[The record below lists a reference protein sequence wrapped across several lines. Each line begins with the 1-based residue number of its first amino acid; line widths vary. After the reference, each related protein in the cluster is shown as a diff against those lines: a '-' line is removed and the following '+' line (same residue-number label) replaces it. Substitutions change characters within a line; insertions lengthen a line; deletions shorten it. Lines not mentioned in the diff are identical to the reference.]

1 MGDPTA
7 TGTTDDPKTV
17 KLKKA
22 TTGLGATIASV
33 SAEKF
38 LPLFHGKD
46 KVTVHYTLSPQGKRM
61 DKLTIRIADSGGA
74 VVFEKV
80 VKKKDPSKEAAA
92 LGQDDG
98 SGCDFVWN
106 GIEALPKKVYPGL
119 HPRVA
124 AVGSPFE
131 MTILVELGSD
141 TAASDPKKVTVVPLL
156 DRAVVVSRASASD
169 TFDDANK
176 LVLFADKVEVL
187 GIVRAQ
193 VKNVH
198 DTAWFVLPGVTAKT
212 ARVGSTSVDLV
223 EWDEKTWGKI
233 ELSWQQVQLN
243 ASPMAE
249 RDCGPIL
256 GHKDAAAQNKARA
269 TTFGE
274 FSNVVANG
282 PKEGQFLGLDTLE
295 YSYSDKG
302 KGASPPV
309 DKDAGTVR
317 YRFDADYKDD
327 ALKLGTDAVGSPG
340 RNDSS
345 QQSQVAVRDYTAS
358 GIANTVHRVSRRSS
372 NANKYLSFIEAY
384 RRVPWVYGSID
395 PQVENFIGFDCAD
408 LAFGSARKAGL
419 TTNKVYTNA
428 NGLARTAGYTK
439 RRPGVPILYFDK
451 KGKSFSAA
459 DDKEFVVPFGT
470 TPDKA
475 NLGDVIFWDWDG
487 KVDEKGAGKWH
498 HTTMIFECDTDH
510 ITPKTKLVM
519 AHHDGV
525 HVETIEQ
532 LLGPPGDNWKQSRW
546 TVQFWP

>member
-7 TGTTDDPKTV
+7 TGTTDDPSTLKLTKKTPGLAV
-17 KLKKA
+17 K
-22 TTGLGATIASV
+22 IAKV

-46 KVTVHYTLSPQGKRM
+46 KVTIHYTLAPQGKRM

-92 LGQDDG
+92 LGQDGG

-106 GIEALPKKVYPGL
+106 GIEALPKKAYPGP
-119 HPRVA
+119 HPKVA

-131 MTILVELGSD
+131 ITI
-141 TAASDPKKVTVVPLL
+141 AASLGTDSVVSDPEKVTVVPLL

-176 LVLFADKVEVL
+176 LVRFPDKVEVL

-212 ARVGSTSVDLV
+212 AKVGSEPVDLV

-233 ELSWQQVQLN
+233 ELGWQQIQLN
-243 ASPMAE
+243 VSPMSE
-249 RDCGPIL
+249 QDCGPVL

-269 TTFGE
+269 THFGE
-274 FSNVVANG
+274 LSNVVANG
-282 PKEGQFLGLDTLE
+282 AHEGQFLGLDTIE
-295 YSYSDKG
+295 YSYTGKG
-302 KGASPPV
+302 KGASPGV

-317 YRFDADYKDD
+317 YRFDADYQAED
-327 ALKLGTDAVGSPG
+327 LKLGANAIGSPG

-345 QQSQVAVRDYTAS
+345 QQSQVAARDYAAY
-358 GIANTVHRVSRRSS
+358 GISNSVHRISRRSG
-372 NANKYLSFIEAY
+372 NANLYLSFIEAY

-408 LAFGSARKAGL
+408 LAFGAARKAGL

-451 KGKSFSAA
+451 TGKSFSAA
-459 DDKEFVVPFGT
+459 DDKELVVPFGT
-470 TPDKA
+470 APDKA
-475 NLGDVIFWDWDG
+475 NLGDIIFWDWDG
-487 KVDEKGAGKWH
+487 KVDETGHGKWH
-498 HTTMIFECDTDH
+498 HTTMIFECNTDH

-525 HVETIEQ
+525 HVETIEHM
-532 LLGPPGDNWKQSRW
+532 LGPPSDGWKTSRW